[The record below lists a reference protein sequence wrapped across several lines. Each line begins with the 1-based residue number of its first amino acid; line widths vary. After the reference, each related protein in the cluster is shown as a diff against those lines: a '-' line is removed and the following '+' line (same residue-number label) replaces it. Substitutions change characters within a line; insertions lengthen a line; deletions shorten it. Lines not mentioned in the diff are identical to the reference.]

1 MQLGRVRWYDP
12 GLGRGIIDADDGKVV
27 FLPYHAIDGTDIDRF
42 LLDEDERIEFD
53 AEECEFGFDGI
64 TGQYRATR
72 VRPLE

>member
-1 MQLGRVRWYDP
+1 MIPVWVGVSLMRMMAK
-12 GLGRGIIDADDGKVV
+12 LF

-53 AEECEFGFDGI
+53 AEEGEFGFDGI